1 MDERIVEALIALRG
15 ILDIADSEGISLRE
29 IATCTVTM
37 RRCLWEIDEVL
48 GETETRPRRK
58 MVFASTDDEGEHLR
72 EQSRKLEQLKADRK
86 RGGKGIA

>member
-1 MDERIVEALIALRG
+1 MDERIVEELHRIQ
-15 ILDIADSEGISLRE
+15 E
-29 IATCTVTM
+29 IASGVLDAEPTPHSMLTYSAAM